1 MMKDSYQYVGVGAFF
16 LVGVTLLFLTYSS
29 LTSDLQEKKGGY
41 EVVAKFDDL
50 LQLRRGDQVRMSG
63 VIVGVVTST
72 ELEGRDAVARLSIDP
87 RYAIPADSSAIIRM
101 AGLLGTNY
109 ISIDMGASADVL
121 SGGDSIRT
129 RRSFDINDALE
140 EVGDIASSVGSAI
153 DGIQAALGGDDS
165 GDSVFGMVQE
175 LLKENGENLT
185 RALGNISRISGQIA
199 EGEGTIGKLI
209 YEDGAYGQLLD
220 TASSIQDAARRA
232 ETLIA
237 NADAVIAEAG
247 GVFADIRGGGGMLG
261 TLIYDEEISG
271 QVRTVTANLATFS
284 EKLNSAESTVTRLLT
299 EDDLYIDVRSVVR
312 KANRTLDS
320 LSDSAPISAVGVAA
334 GALF

>member
-1 MMKDSYQYVGVGAFF
+1 MKDSYQYVGVGVFF
-16 LVGVTLLFLTYSS
+16 LVGVALLFLTYSS
-29 LTSDLQEKKGGY
+29 LTSDLQEKTGGY
-41 EVVAKFDDL
+41 EIVAKFDDL
-50 LQLRRGDQVRMSG
+50 LMLRRGDQVRMAG

-87 RYAIPADSSAIIRM
+87 RYKIPADSSAIIRM

-109 ISIDMGASADVL
+109 ISIDMGGSGTNL
-121 SGGDSIRT
+121 TGGDPIRT
-129 RRSFDINDALE
+129 RASFDINDALE

-153 DGIQAALGGDDS
+153 DGIQAALGGDDQ

-185 RALGNISRISGQIA
+185 RALGNISRISGEIA

-209 YEDGAYGQLLD
+209 YEDGAYGQLLE
-220 TASSIQDAARRA
+220 TAASIREAAERA

-237 NADAVIAEAG
+237 NADKVIADAG
-247 GVFADIRGGGGMLG
+247 GVFSDIREGGGMLG

-271 QVRTVTANLATFS
+271 QVRTVTTNLASFS

-299 EDDLYIDVRSVVR
+299 EEDLYIDVRSVVR

>member
-1 MMKDSYQYVGVGAFF
+1 MKDGYQYVGVGAFF
-16 LVGVTLLFLTYSS
+16 LVGVGLLFLTYSS

-41 EVVAKFDDL
+41 EIVARFDDL

-63 VIVGVVTST
+63 VIVGVVVST
-72 ELEGRDAVARLSIDP
+72 ALEGRDAVARLSIDP
-87 RYAIPADSSAIIRM
+87 RYEIPADSSAIIRM

-109 ISIDMGASADVL
+109 ISIDMGGSGTVL
-121 SGGDSIRT
+121 AAGDAIRT
-129 RRSFDINDALE
+129 RESFDINDALE
-140 EVGDIASSVGSAI
+140 EVGDIATSVGSAI
-153 DGIQAALGGDDS
+153 DGIQSALGGGESD
-165 GDSVFGMVQE
+165 DSVFGMVEQ
-175 LLKENGENLT
+175 LLRDNGENLT

-199 EGEGTIGKLI
+199 EGEGTVGKLI
-209 YEDGAYGQLLD
+209 YEDGAYAELLK
-220 TASSIQDAARRA
+220 TAGSIQEAAERA

-237 NADAVIAEAG
+237 NADGVIAEAG
-247 GVFADIRGGGGMLG
+247 GVFEDVRAGGGLLG
-261 TLIYDEEISG
+261 TLIYDDGIGE
-271 QVRTVTANLATFS
+271 QVRTVTSNLASFS
-284 EKLNSAESTVTRLLT
+284 EKLNHTESTVSRLLT

>member
-1 MMKDSYQYVGVGAFF
+1 MKDGYQYVGVGAFF
-16 LVGVTLLFLTYSS
+16 VVGIGLLFLTYSS

-41 EVVAKFDDL
+41 EIVARFDDL

-63 VIVGVVTST
+63 VIVGVVVST
-72 ELEGRDAVARLSIDP
+72 ALEGRDAVARLSIDP
-87 RYAIPADSSAIIRM
+87 RYEIPADSSAIIRM

-109 ISIDMGASADVL
+109 ISIDMGGSGTVL
-121 SGGDSIRT
+121 AAGDPIRT
-129 RRSFDINDALE
+129 RQSFDINDALE
-140 EVGDIASSVGSAI
+140 EVGDIATSVGAAI
-153 DGIQAALGGDDS
+153 DGIQSALGGGESDA
-165 GDSVFGMVQE
+165 SVFGMVEQ
-175 LLKENGENLT
+175 LLRENGENLT

-199 EGEGTIGKLI
+199 EGEGTVGRLI
-209 YEDGAYGQLLD
+209 YEDGAYAELLE
-220 TASSIQDAARRA
+220 TAGSIQEAAERA

-237 NADAVIAEAG
+237 NADSVIAEAG
-247 GVFADIRGGGGMLG
+247 GVFEDVRAGGGLLG
-261 TLIYDEEISG
+261 TLIYDDAIGE
-271 QVRTVTANLATFS
+271 QVRTVTTNLASFS
-284 EKLNSAESTVTRLLT
+284 EKLNRTESTVGRLLT